1 MKTTNME
8 RKPKKRHEPFNFGSG
23 RGTTLPLINT
33 RKTHRNDPCPCG
45 ATKIVSYPGTEF
57 ADVTKP
63 VKFKNCCLNELGPQI
78 NNIRSTKDIC
88 DEKAARKRLINQE
101 KGNDA
106 IIIRSTDL

>member
-1 MKTTNME
+1 ME

-57 ADVTKP
+57 AAVTKP
-63 VKFKNCCLNELGPQI
+63 VKFKNCCLNDAGPLHI
-78 NNIRSTKDIC
+78 LEIRSTKDIC
-88 DEKAARKRLINQE
+88 DEKAARKRLLNQE
-101 KGNDA
+101 KGDET
-106 IIIRSTDL
+106 IIIRSTGL